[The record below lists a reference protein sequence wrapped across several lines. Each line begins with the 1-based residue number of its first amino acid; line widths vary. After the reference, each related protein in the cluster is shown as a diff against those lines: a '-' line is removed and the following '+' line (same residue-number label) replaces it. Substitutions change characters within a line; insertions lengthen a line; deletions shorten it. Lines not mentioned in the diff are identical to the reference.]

1 MELLR
6 TLIGPDDGAASAG
19 QLCARAV
26 ILFLVGIAYIRIAGR
41 RTFSQASPLDIVVAL
56 IVGSNLSR
64 AMTGKAPFLPA
75 LAATLLLVVLHRVF
89 AMLTIRWNWLA
100 RLMKAEPVVLVRDG
114 VADRKAMLRHEIG
127 DQDLLE
133 SLRSGQPQRRPPRHT
148 GKQRQ
153 DQRDPPQTRR
163 GVNGH
168 SHRADAGAVAPWGGV
183 DGPRALSVARS
194 TAHGRRERAEG

>member
-1 MELLR
+1 MEMLR

-41 RTFSQASPLDIVVAL
+41 RTFSQSSPLDIVVAL

-64 AMTGKAPFLPA
+64 AMTGKAPFWSA

-89 AMLTIRWNWLA
+89 AMLTIRWSWLA
-100 RLMKAEPVVLVRDG
+100 KVMKAEPVVLVRDG
-114 VADRKAMLRHEIG
+114 VADRKTMLSHGVG

-133 SLRSGQPQRRPPRHT
+133 SLRLEQAESHEDVHLATLENSGKISVIRRKT
-148 GKQRQ
+148 
-153 DQRDPPQTRR
+153 
-163 GVNGH
+163 
-168 SHRADAGAVAPWGGV
+168 
-183 DGPRALSVARS
+183 
-194 TAHGRRERAEG
+194 AEG